1 MELGNQLSNP
11 SCLQTLADSSLVKH
25 PELNLQLNCLDLNS
39 ETVIGLSTCFK
50 LTSVAMPHTVIN
62 N

>member
-1 MELGNQLSNP
+1 MELGNQPSNP

-39 ETVIGLSTCFK
+39 ETVIGVKYLF
-50 LTSVAMPHTVIN
+50 
-62 N
+62 